1 MGDKSYTFRY
11 SVVLSIAGSDSSGGA
26 GIQADLKTISALGGY
41 GCTAIAAITAQNTCG
56 VSGIWPLPIEV
67 LRAQMEAIFTDLH
80 VDAVKTGM
88 LHNAETV
95 CCVAETVKKYKVANL
110 VVDPVL
116 VATSGDALSKGGIV
130 EAMKQELFPLAKLI
144 TPNLKEAEILSGL
157 EIHTLEDMKQAAR
170 KLLKVSS
177 QGVLIK
183 GGHLTG
189 DKMIDVLLLAGMKE
203 PRLLESERIETEN
216 LHGTGCTLSSAI
228 ATFLAQGFSLEEAV
242 VQAKEYVWHA
252 IQSGADVFTG
262 QGHGPLNHSWQ
273 PVKQQK
279 KELSK
284 R

>member
-11 SVVLSIAGSDSSGGA
+11 PTVLSIAGSDSSGGA

-41 GCTAIAAITAQNTCG
+41 GCTAITAITAQNTLG
-56 VSGIWPLPIEV
+56 VSGIWPLSQEA
-67 LRAQMEAIFTDLH
+67 LNAQMDAVFSDLH

-95 CCVAETVKKYKVANL
+95 RCVAEAMKRYKVKNL

-130 EAMKQELFPLAKLI
+130 EAMRESLFPLAKLI
-144 TPNLKEAEILSGL
+144 TPNLKEAEILSGQQ
-157 EIHTLEDMKQAAR
+157 IQTLEDMKQVAGM
-170 KLLKVSS
+170 LLQVSL

-189 DKMIDVLLLAGMKE
+189 VKMIDVLLTAGMKE
-203 PRLLESERIETEN
+203 PLLLESDRIETDN

-228 ATFLAQGFSLEEAV
+228 ATFLARGFSLEEAV
-242 VQAKEYVWHA
+242 VEAKEYVWQA
-252 IQSGADVFTG
+252 IRSGAEVFTG
-262 QGHGPLNHSWQ
+262 EGHGPLNHAWQ
-273 PVKQQK
+273 PVRQQIIEL
-279 KELSK
+279 KE
-284 R
+284 